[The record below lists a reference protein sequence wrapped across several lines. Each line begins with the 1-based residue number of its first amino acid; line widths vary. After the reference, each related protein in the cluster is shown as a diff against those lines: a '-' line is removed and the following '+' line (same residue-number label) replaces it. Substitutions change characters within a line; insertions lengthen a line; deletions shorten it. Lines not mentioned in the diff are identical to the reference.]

1 MPPRKCTG
9 QPLRVGH
16 QTRSKRA
23 WTSEWTATD
32 PPVLQPAINNSSLV
46 CLDINALF
54 ATMSTAISEALKTAM
69 SKDSLT
75 EIMRQNTVN
84 VSMTYFGPFEPDVEC
99 LAELKA
105 KASEE

>member
-1 MPPRKCTG
+1 MVMP
-9 QPLRVGH
+9 
-16 QTRSKRA
+16 
-23 WTSEWTATD
+23 TSSIPKQCFLLVFTTLHLNNKYLYTKGTTD
-32 PPVLQPAINNSSLV
+32 FFN
-46 CLDINALF
+46 F

-84 VSMTYFGPFEPDVEC
+84 VSVTYFGPFEPDVEC
-99 LAELKA
+99 LTELKA